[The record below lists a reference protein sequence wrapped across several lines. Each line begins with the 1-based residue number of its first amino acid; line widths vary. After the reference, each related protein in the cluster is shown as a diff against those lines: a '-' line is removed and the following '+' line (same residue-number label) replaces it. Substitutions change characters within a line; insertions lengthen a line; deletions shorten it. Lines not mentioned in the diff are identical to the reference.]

1 MDELLPRPRGLF
13 APAPTSVRTRSGASA
28 RRSSLP
34 QWKGFT
40 LPNFLERRS
49 KAGPAVFLTL
59 ALSVSAAAVLGTL
72 YAPCYQVAVDGVEM
86 GLVGDRQQV
95 EDAIDRVEARASRIL
110 GYDYT
115 ISQEVTYTFQMALK
129 EEQVSVKGIETYL
142 FDQIGEV
149 MQSSVLTVNGEMMG
163 ATDHPEELQALLD
176 SIKAPYINENTVS
189 CEFVEPV
196 TVTRE
201 YTPTA
206 DLRDVSDMAEVLTS
220 NSMEQVDY
228 VIQAGDTF
236 SGIARM
242 LEMPMSDL
250 EALNPE
256 VDINKLWVGQVLT
269 VSQAV
274 PFLSVRSVDNVTYEG
289 PVPFETEKV
298 DDPDMYQGY
307 SKVLTEGVEGSAIYN
322 ADVTY
327 LNGVEKERT
336 INSTEVLTEPV
347 TKVVAVGT
355 KPRPKTMATGTFQ
368 WPIRGTITSGY
379 GRRYIFGSYS
389 NHSGIDIAGRYGAPI
404 AAADGGKVIFAG
416 TGTGGNWSYGK
427 YVVIDHENGLK
438 TIYAH
443 CSSLCVKAGDRVY
456 KGQTIAKVGSTGN
469 STGNHCHFQVKK
481 NGVTV
486 SPWTYL
492 P

>member
-1 MDELLPRPRGLF
+1 VDELLPRPQSILNP
-13 APAPTSVRTRSGASA
+13 APARPRSAAPT
-28 RRSSLP
+28 RRFHLP
-34 QWKGFT
+34 ELKLGIS

-59 ALSVSAAAVLGTL
+59 ALAVSATAVLGTM

-86 GLVGDRQQV
+86 GLIGDRQTV
-95 EDAIDRVEARASRIL
+95 EDAIDRVEARASYIL

-129 EEQVSVKGIETYL
+129 EDQVSVKGIETYL

-149 MQSSVLTVNGEMMG
+149 MQSSVLTVNGQMLG
-163 ATDHPEELQALLD
+163 ATDHPAELNDLLN
-176 SIKAPYINENTVS
+176 SIKAPYINDNTVS

-196 TVTRE
+196 NVTRE

-206 DLRDVSDMAEVLTS
+206 DIKAVSDMAAVLTS

-228 VIQAGDTF
+228 VVQSGDTF

-242 LEMPMSDL
+242 LEMPMSEL
-250 EALNPE
+250 KALNPD

-289 PVPFETEKV
+289 PVPYETERV

-307 SKVLTEGVEGSAIYN
+307 SKVLTAGVEGTAIYN

-327 LNGVEKERT
+327 LNGVEQARD
-336 INSTEVLTEPV
+336 INSTEILTEPV
-347 TKVVAVGT
+347 TEVLAVGT

-389 NHSGIDIAGRYGAPI
+389 NHSGIDIAGSYGAPI

-416 TGTGGNWSYGK
+416 WGTGSSWSYGL
-427 YVVIDHENGLK
+427 YVVVDHENGLK
-438 TIYAH
+438 TVYAH
-443 CSSLCVKAGDRVY
+443 CSSLCVKAGDRVF

-481 NGVTV
+481 NNVTV